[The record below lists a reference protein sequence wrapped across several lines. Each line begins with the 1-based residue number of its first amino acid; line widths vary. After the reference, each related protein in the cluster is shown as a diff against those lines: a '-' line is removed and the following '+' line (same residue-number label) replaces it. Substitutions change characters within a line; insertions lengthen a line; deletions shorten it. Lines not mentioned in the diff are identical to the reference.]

1 MDDVSAGEATRQG
14 AHVRR
19 RRMRADARSLH
30 VVEAPVSDRYQTP
43 EWLERSFVLP
53 LTEPEANDVPS
64 QSVPHHDDDP
74 ELTEESN
81 VIPHVEP
88 DEVADP
94 AAAASFVRPTSND
107 IDFARVVRRSDLC
120 RAVTRLHWAT
130 TGLACAA
137 LVFYL
142 LAGSTLVLAT
152 VIAFA
157 VVSVVAFAVRI
168 RLSHAPVPRLQR

>member
-1 MDDVSAGEATRQG
+1 MDDVSAEEATRQG

-19 RRMRADARSLH
+19 RRMRTEARSLRA
-30 VVEAPVSDRYQTP
+30 VQAPVSNRYQTP

-53 LTEPEANDVPS
+53 LTEPTANDVPS
-64 QSVPHHDDDP
+64 QSTPRHDDDP
-74 ELTEESN
+74 QQAEESS
-81 VIPHVEP
+81 VTPHIDAE
-88 DEVADP
+88 EVAAP
-94 AAAASFVRPTSND
+94 AADSYVRPASEG

-120 RAVTRLHWAT
+120 RTATRVHWAA

-142 LAGSTLVLAT
+142 LAGSTLVLDA

-157 VVSVVAFAVRI
+157 VVAVASFAVRI
-168 RLSHAPVPRLQR
+168 QLSHAPVPHLQR